1 MAWKVSF
8 SMQGTTSVMCLM
20 PRKSAGSALMILAC
34 PRHPSQKSG
43 QVGREVDTFSSTL
56 TSESQSYSPYCI
68 WSSTIPSESQS
79 YSPYCIWSKWCSPY
93 QINLY
98 LFHKTSQFEINY
110 IYKYIYFFF
119 SGIFMKILLNI
130 LKNTTL
136 LWSQNDF
143 WVVHKWTEYK
153 CYLILSNT
161 FNDWLLLCFHTF
173 TNDREQ

>member
-1 MAWKVSF
+1 
-8 SMQGTTSVMCLM
+8 MQGTTSAMCLM

-68 WSSTIPSESQS
+68 WS
-79 YSPYCIWSKWCSPY
+79 KWCSPY

-98 LFHKTSQFEINY
+98 LFYKTSQFEINY
-110 IYKYIYFFF
+110 IYKYIFF
-119 SGIFMKILLNI
+119 SFQGYLWRSYWTFWKTQHFCGVKMIFGLFN
-130 LKNTTL
+130 
-136 LWSQNDF
+136 
-143 WVVHKWTEYK
+143 KWTEYK

-161 FNDWLLLCFHTF
+161 FNDCLLLCFHTF
-173 TNDREQ
+173 TKWQRTIKKYFYDFILLS

>member
-1 MAWKVSF
+1 
-8 SMQGTTSVMCLM
+8 MQGTTSAMCLM

-68 WSSTIPSESQS
+68 WS
-79 YSPYCIWSKWCSPY
+79 KWCSPY

-98 LFHKTSQFEINY
+98 LFYKTSQFEINY

-161 FNDWLLLCFHTF
+161 FNDCLLLCFHTF
-173 TNDREQ
+173 TKWQRTIKKYFYDFILLS